1 MFVITPQVTKVIRRD
16 PFLIVHFNI
25 PKSNR
30 ELVNDVFTDEY
41 KILNFGTVKY
51 QRVHPVAD
59 ISICANNP
67 EDRALYTHFT
77 DEEYNQFTQYPAIF
91 LYMKKDIYE
100 KIDSMSTSEKI
111 QYCSYLNHMTSSI
124 VTMCTTGEY
133 KLYRNLSSEFM
144 HWMNVTPEDIG
155 DLEGWR

>member
-1 MFVITPQVTKVIRRD
+1 MFIITPQVTKVIRRD
-16 PFLIVHFNI
+16 PFLIVHFNV

-30 ELVNDVFTDEY
+30 ELINDVFTDEY
-41 KILNFGTVKY
+41 EILNFGTVKY

-59 ISICANNP
+59 ISICANKT

-77 DEEYNQFTQYPAIF
+77 DEEYHQFTQYPAIF

-100 KIDSMSTSEKI
+100 EIDSMSTSEKI
-111 QYCSYLNHMTSSI
+111 QYCSYLNRMTGSI
-124 VTMCTTGEY
+124 VKMCTIGEY
-133 KLYRNLSSEFM
+133 KLYRELSSAFM

>member
-16 PFLIVHFNI
+16 PFLIVHFNV

-30 ELVNDVFTDEY
+30 ELINDVFTDEY
-41 KILNFGTVKY
+41 EILNFGTVKY

-59 ISICANNP
+59 ISICANKT

-77 DEEYNQFTQYPAIF
+77 DEEYHQFTQYPAIF

-100 KIDSMSTSEKI
+100 EIDSMTTSEKI
-111 QYCSYLNHMTSSI
+111 QYCSYLNRMTGSI
-124 VTMCTTGEY
+124 VAMCTTGEY
-133 KLYRNLSSEFM
+133 KLYRNLSSAFM
-144 HWMNVTPEDIG
+144 YWMNVTPEDIG